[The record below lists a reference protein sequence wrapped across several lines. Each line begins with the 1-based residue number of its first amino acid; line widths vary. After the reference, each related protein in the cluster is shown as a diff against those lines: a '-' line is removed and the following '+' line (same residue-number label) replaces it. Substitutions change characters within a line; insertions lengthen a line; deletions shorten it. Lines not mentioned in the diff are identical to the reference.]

1 MTDDSTGTGSRLP
14 DISRRGLLGGAGIAA
29 AVLAIPGAAEA
40 AIRSVA
46 ASTRARPSVSF
57 TLRDRESMQRLE
69 FSFFNVQL
77 NSAGTRFVPS
87 SSSATAIMVVDLGPQ
102 ALIEQIVTGTR
113 PRTPVSARLA
123 LPSRL
128 AFDMPSKVGISAD
141 REGLLNWLQLSPR
154 VTTLGAYPAGDSIP
168 VKDVDFGDPSVPQ
181 TSIEIP
187 WFMVVSPSDESTWEH
202 DSDAVTKN
210 GRTELWRTRLAT
222 QTSSGADH
230 SSDTV
235 RVVWL
240 RDRRAADMLDKNPSG
255 IVNKVGKPDYPFR
268 MRPNP
273 QDRSDI
279 GRLTAMTTTSTG
291 RVRKGGRADPVTV
304 DLRLSSLGGTM
315 SAEGTWNQP
324 WSSLTSWQQR
334 TWNGRDTYIR
344 TTRRGFLY
352 PFGVPAVLQTEVIR
366 EFAPD
371 RGRTTRAF
379 EREETRILITDP
391 SIDLDGATGVPYDG
405 RGTPFSSLRYLTLAS
420 PPITGEDQPLGGQ
433 WNGLNVFV
441 PLLDSGEPFSFTLV
455 GVDRRGQRITMQ
467 IPGLFAEDEADS
479 RGNRANFT
487 ASGARALRNYYDGL
501 DVDFRRADLRGQYV
515 GFAPGDDGSTALPT
529 INIDF
534 SLDSGDNAS
543 RPSER
548 DLIDERR
555 PWNFPRLQS
564 ANVNIDG
571 VSAMAGNNQN
581 VSVEFPD
588 VYLDS
593 GIGGSDLGIFLQG
606 IGAQGVGVDVQRGGG
621 ISAPQMGLAGI
632 GSISGVLPGAPG
644 DLPSISGSLPQL
656 RPADMLGELKLFG
669 GISLAD
675 LLPDRIDMLQPDPTD
690 PSKFIPNPKAPAFD
704 TNRSFDIDLPDI
716 PLEVEVT
723 YTWRPDLEFNSA
735 AGALLEKLLPEL
747 DQADFYV
754 TVTAK
759 ASAYTQEAYWR
770 AEGALTNLLINFIGD
785 KTFASVRLE
794 RFGFTA
800 GSDRAQDLQVEIGDV
815 VFGDALA
822 FLSNMARFLSFGSG
836 SGPILNI
843 DARSITTGFNL
854 AVPEINLG
862 AVALTG
868 LNTQVAINLPFGA
881 DPVRFSLAFSS
892 QDDPFAVVIM
902 GIGGGGWFGMDLG
915 LEGVEYLNI
924 GAAIK
929 ASLEIDLGVASGG
942 VSCTIGMQYEITG
955 RGDAAVIELTAF
967 VCVKGRVEVLG
978 IVSISIEICVG
989 LTAQL
994 PAPGERI
1001 KLTGKATCTVKVKVC
1016 GVKKTVKIQMKR
1028 SVTGGVM
1035 PEIPGVSSSSTRS
1048 RAIEAAADEIE
1059 PITFADVMTQA
1070 DWDEWCGAFA

>member
-1 MTDDSTGTGSRLP
+1 MSDDSTGTGPRLP
-14 DISRRGLLGGAGIAA
+14 DVTRRGLLGGAGLAA

-40 AIRSVA
+40 AVRSVA
-46 ASTRARPSVSF
+46 TSTRARPSVQF
-57 TLRDRESMQRLE
+57 TLRDRESLQKLS
-69 FSFFNVQL
+69 FSFYNVSL
-77 NSAGTRFVPS
+77 NSSKDRFVPS
-87 SSSATAIMVVDLGPQ
+87 RTSTTAIMVVDLGPQ
-102 ALIEQIVTGTR
+102 ALIEQIVTASR
-113 PRTPVSARLA
+113 PAAPVAARLA

-128 AFDMPSKVGISAD
+128 AFDLPRTGVSAD
-141 REGLLNWLQLSPR
+141 REGLLNWLSLTPR
-154 VTTLGAYPAGDSIP
+154 VTALGAYPAGESIP
-168 VKDVDFGDPSVPQ
+168 AKDVVYADPTQTQ

-187 WFMVVSPSDESTWEH
+187 WFMVMSPNEESTWEH
-202 DSDAVTKN
+202 DTSAVTKD
-210 GRTELWRTRLAT
+210 GRTELWRTHLN
-222 QTSSGADH
+222 D
-230 SSDTV
+230 DTL

-240 RDRRAADMLDKNPSG
+240 RDRDAADMLSRNPSG
-255 IVNKVGKPDYPFR
+255 RLPRPGFRDYPFL

-273 QDRSDI
+273 EDRSDI
-279 GRLTAMTTTSTG
+279 GRLTGMTSTSRG
-291 RVRKGGRADPVTV
+291 TVRKGGVADPVNV
-304 DLRLSSLGGTM
+304 DLSLSALGGTM
-315 SAEGTWNQP
+315 SAEGAWNQP

-344 TTRRGFLY
+344 TTRKGFLY
-352 PFGVPAVLQTEVIR
+352 PFAVPAVLQTEVIR
-366 EFAPD
+366 EF
-371 RGRTTRAF
+371 GRDSAGVTRAF
-379 EREETRILITDP
+379 EREETRVVITEP
-391 SIDLDGATGVPYDG
+391 SIDLDAATGVPYSG
-405 RGTPFSSLRYLTLAS
+405 RGTPFSSLRYVTVS
-420 PPITGEDQPLGGQ
+420 TPPITGQAQPLSGQ
-433 WNGLNVFV
+433 WSGLNVFV
-441 PLLDSGEPFSFTLV
+441 PLLDSGEPFAFTLV
-455 GVDRRGQRITMQ
+455 GVDRRGQRITLDV
-467 IPGLFAEDEADS
+467 PGLFAEDEADR

-487 ASGARALRNYYDGL
+487 ASGARDLRGYYDGL
-501 DVDFRRADLRGQYV
+501 DVEFRRADLRGQYV

-529 INIDF
+529 ISIDF
-534 SLDSGDNAS
+534 TLDSGDNAT

-548 DLIDERR
+548 DLIEERR
-555 PWNFPRLQS
+555 PWNFPRLQ
-564 ANVNIDG
+564 AAAVTVDG
-571 VSAMAGNNQN
+571 VSAMAGDNQN
-581 VSVEFPD
+581 VSVEFPS
-588 VYLDS
+588 VYLNG
-593 GIGGSDLGIFLQG
+593 GIGASELGIFLQG
-606 IGAQGVGVDVQRGGG
+606 IGSQGVGVDVQRGGG
-621 ISAPQMGLAGI
+621 ISAPQFGLAGI

-656 RPADMLGELKLFG
+656 RPADMLGDLKLFG

-675 LLPDRIDMLQPDPTD
+675 LLPDRIDMLERDPAD
-690 PSKFIPNPKAPAFD
+690 PSKWIPSTKAPAFN
-704 TNRSFDIDLPDI
+704 TNRSFDVELPDI

-723 YTWRPDLEFNSA
+723 YTWNPDLEFNSA
-735 AGALLEKLLPEL
+735 AGALLAKLLPEL
-747 DQADFYV
+747 DSADFYV

-836 SGPILNI
+836 SGPILDI

-854 AVPEINLG
+854 AVPEISIG

-868 LNTQVAINLPFGA
+868 LNTRVAINLPFGA

-892 QDDPFAVVIM
+892 PDDPFAVVIM

-955 RGDAAVIELTAF
+955 RGDAAIIELTAF

-989 LTAQL
+989 LTAEL

-1016 GVKKTVKIQMKR
+1016 GIKKTVKIQMKR

-1035 PEIPGVSSSSTRS
+1035 PEIPGVSSSSARRT
-1048 RAIEAAADEIE
+1048 AIEGAATEIT
-1059 PITFADVMTQA
+1059 PITFADVMTQS
-1070 DWDEWCGAFA
+1070 DWDTWCGAFA

>member
-1 MTDDSTGTGSRLP
+1 MTDDSTGMSPRLP

-40 AIRSVA
+40 AVRSVA
-46 ASTRARPSVSF
+46 TSTRARPSVQF
-57 TLRDRESMQRLE
+57 ALRDRDSLQKLT
-69 FSFFNVQL
+69 FSFYNVTL
-77 NSAGTRFVPS
+77 STTKDRFVPTRS
-87 SSSATAIMVVDLGPQ
+87 SVTAIMVVDLGPQ
-102 ALIEQIVTGTR
+102 ALIEQIVTSSTPG
-113 PRTPVSARLA
+113 TPVAARLA

-128 AFDMPSKVGISAD
+128 AFTLPRTGVSAD
-141 REGLLNWLQLSPR
+141 RSGLLNWLSLTPR
-154 VTTLGAYPAGDSIP
+154 VTTLGAYPAGESIP
-168 VKDVDFGDPSVPQ
+168 SKDVVYAEPSETQ

-187 WFMVVSPSDESTWEH
+187 WFMVMSPNDESTWEH
-202 DSDAVTKN
+202 QTTGSTKD
-210 GRTELWRTRLAT
+210 GRTELWRTHLT
-222 QTSSGADH
+222 DDSL
-230 SSDTV
+230 

-240 RDRRAADMLDKNPSG
+240 RDRKAADMLAKNPAAPLPL
-255 IVNKVGKPDYPFR
+255 VGQNDNPFR
-268 MRPNP
+268 MRPDP

-279 GRLTAMTTTSTG
+279 GRLTGMTSTSRG
-291 RVRKGGRADPVTV
+291 TVRKGGVADPVSV
-304 DLRLSSLGGTM
+304 DLALSALGGTM
-315 SAEGTWNQP
+315 GAEGTWNQP
-324 WSSLTSWQQR
+324 WTSLTSWQQR

-366 EFAPD
+366 EFG
-371 RGRTTRAF
+371 RSSRRTTEAF
-379 EREETRILITDP
+379 EREVTRIIITDP
-391 SIDLDGATGVPYDG
+391 VIALDAATGVPYAG
-405 RGTPFSSLRYLTLAS
+405 RGTPFSSLRFATLAT
-420 PPITGEDQPLGGQ
+420 PPITGEAQPLSGQ
-433 WNGLNVFV
+433 WAGLNVFV
-441 PLLDSGEPFSFTLV
+441 PLLDSGAPFAFTLI
-455 GVDRRGQRITMQ
+455 GVDRRGQRITFDV
-467 IPGLFAEDEADS
+467 PGLFAEDESDR

-487 ASGARALRNYYDGL
+487 ASGARALRTYYDGL
-501 DVDFRRADLRGQYV
+501 DVEFRRADLRGQYV
-515 GFAPGDDGSTALPT
+515 GFAPSDDGSTSLPT
-529 INIDF
+529 ISIDF
-534 SLDSGDNAS
+534 SLDSGDNSA
-543 RPSER
+543 RPSEQ
-548 DLIDERR
+548 DLIDQRR
-555 PWNFPRLQS
+555 PWNFPRLGS
-564 ANVNIDG
+564 AEVSIDG
-571 VSAMAGNNQN
+571 VSAMAGNNQS

-593 GIGGSDLGIFLQG
+593 GISGSELGIFLQG
-606 IGAQGVGVDVQRGGG
+606 IGSQGVGVDAQRGGG
-621 ISAPQMGLAGI
+621 ISAPQFGVAGI

-656 RPADMLGELKLFG
+656 RPADMLGDLKLFG

-675 LLPDRIDMLQPDPTD
+675 LLPDRIDMLERDPADPTKWI
-690 PSKFIPNPKAPAFD
+690 PSTKAPAFN
-704 TNRSFDIDLPDI
+704 TNRSFDVDLPDI

-735 AGALLEKLLPEL
+735 AGALLAKLLPEL

-836 SGPILNI
+836 SGPILDI

-854 AVPEINLG
+854 AVPEVNIG

-868 LNTQVAINLPFGA
+868 LSTSVAINLPFGA

-892 QDDPFAVVIM
+892 PDDPFAVVIM
-902 GIGGGGWFGMDLG
+902 GIGGGGWFGMDIG

-942 VSCTIGMQYEITG
+942 VSCTVGIQYEITG
-955 RGDAAVIELTAF
+955 RGDAALIELTAF

-989 LTAQL
+989 LTAEL

-1016 GVKKTVKIQMKR
+1016 GIKKTVKIQMKR

-1035 PEIPGVSSSSTRS
+1035 PEVPGLSSSSVRRDS
-1048 RAIEAAADEIE
+1048 VEAAATDIT
-1059 PITFADVMTQA
+1059 PITFADVMTQS